1 MDTYSKLQNTNN
13 PNIIRYSRI
22 GKNIKHIFFVE
33 YNKKGEVI
41 CVLGMEKFIIE
52 NPLGNAR
59 AKKGAFKK
67 GNSSKCEFNEALYK
81 ATMFLL
87 DKEQKRRSYAKI
99 VKPTDEL
106 NKFDDLYETELV
118 ILDKDCMNSSQV
130 RIIEFSEKRTFAKIA
145 NEKGGSWNVSTKRL
159 TKIEN

>member
-1 MDTYSKLQNTNN
+1 MDTYSKSH
-13 PNIIRYSRI
+13 NIDKPEIVKYCRI
-22 GKNIKHIFFVE
+22 GKNIKHTFMVE
-33 YNKKGEVI
+33 YNKKGKVI
-41 CVLGMEKFIIE
+41 CVLSMEKFIID

-130 RIIEFSEKRTFAKIA
+130 RIIEFSPKRTFAKIA
-145 NEKGGSWNVSTKRL
+145 NEKGENWSVSTKRL
-159 TKIEN
+159 TKI

>member
-13 PNIIRYSRI
+13 PKIIRYSRI
-22 GKNIKHIFFVE
+22 GKSIKHIFYVE

-41 CVLGMEKFIIE
+41 CVLGMQKYIID
-52 NPLGNAR
+52 NPLGEGR
-59 AKKGAFKK
+59 VKKGTYRK
-67 GNSSKCEFNEALYK
+67 GNSSKGEFNEALHK

-99 VKPTDEL
+99 VKPNDEL
-106 NKFDDLYETELV
+106 NKFEDFYETELV

-145 NEKGGSWNVSTKRL
+145 NEKGGNWNVSTKRL
-159 TKIEN
+159 SKIQ